1 MKKTKEVEELIKGAI
16 RDELALYP
24 LKSVAQIRVALHQK
38 GYQSVHGLL
47 DWHYVSRLMKKVRV
61 ENIASLNVCD
71 RTARLAIF
79 KERHR
84 AITERLASILEGEA
98 ISTVER
104 AEYPTHTE
112 RILAAQ
118 TILKWDA
125 ALFLAEEQNQQL
137 SQQKNHQDWTKQPL
151 PLSVLLAKVSEERT
165 SKNT

>member
-16 RDELALYP
+16 RDELALHP

-61 ENIASLNVCD
+61 ENIASLNVYD
-71 RTARLAIF
+71 RTARLATF

-84 AITERLASILEGEA
+84 AVTERLASILEGEA
-98 ISTVER
+98 ISTTER
-104 AEYPTHTE
+104 AEYPTHAE

-125 ALFLAEEQNQQL
+125 TLFLAEEQ
-137 SQQKNHQDWTKQPL
+137 SQQISETKSAKDLAQRQV
-151 PLSVLLAKVSEERT
+151 PLSVLLGKSSKVHT
-165 SKNT
+165 S